1 MSYHGAASDIWSC
14 GVILFALLT
23 GRLPFDDENIRILL
37 QKVKNGRFS
46 IPADLPAD
54 AKDLITRM
62 LVVDPER
69 RITVSHAP
77 QFNVPCGAMSS
88 SQMADIMRHPFFLRK
103 QDTDSGRKI
112 NLVEPPRLEEIA
124 RPVRSERDIDRDILR
139 NLRTLWNGTSEK
151 EIVQSLLSHE

>member
-23 GRLPFDDENIRILL
+23 GRLPFDDENVRVLL

-54 AKDLITRM
+54 AQDLITRM

-69 RITVSHAP
+69 RITVRYKLRLMTGD
-77 QFNVPCGAMSS
+77 GA
-88 SQMADIMRHPFFLRK
+88 
-103 QDTDSGRKI
+103 
-112 NLVEPPRLEEIA
+112 PRLTK
-124 RPVRSERDIDRDILR
+124 DRRHHAAPIL
-139 NLRTLWNGTSEK
+139 SA
-151 EIVQSLLSHE
+151 

>member
-23 GRLPFDDENIRILL
+23 GRLPFDDENIRVLL

-69 RITVSHAP
+69 RITV
-77 QFNVPCGAMSS
+77 
-88 SQMADIMRHPFFLRK
+88 RYKLRLM
-103 QDTDSGRKI
+103 TG
-112 NLVEPPRLEEIA
+112 
-124 RPVRSERDIDRDILR
+124 DRC
-139 NLRTLWNGTSEK
+139 T
-151 EIVQSLLSHE
+151 